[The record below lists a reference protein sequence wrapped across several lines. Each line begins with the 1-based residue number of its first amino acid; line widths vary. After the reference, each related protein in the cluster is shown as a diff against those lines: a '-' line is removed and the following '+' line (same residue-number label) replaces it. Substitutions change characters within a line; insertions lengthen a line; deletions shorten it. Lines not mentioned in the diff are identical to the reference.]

1 MDRIFRF
8 GAVAGLAPGIEEW
21 TGLARRAEDL
31 GYSTLLV
38 PDTTRTLSPF
48 AAIAAAAQATSSLRF
63 GTFVLSVSN
72 REPAVVA
79 WETRTLDMLTGG
91 RFELGLGAGR
101 PDAEADA
108 VGLGRS
114 FGTPGER
121 YMLLTDTIAA
131 VKQSVRP
138 RILIAAGGPR
148 MTRLAVEE
156 ADIITISAPP
166 QAGEDEL
173 KTRIDRIREYAGD
186 RIDQLELSAN
196 LIALG
201 DEPPRGW
208 PLQVD
213 LSGSAAVLR
222 GSVDDMVD
230 TLLRR
235 RDSLGISYVSVNA
248 AYLDQ
253 LAPVVER
260 LAGT

>member
-8 GAVAGLAPGIEEW
+8 GAVAGLAPGIAEW
-21 TGLARRAEDL
+21 TGLARRAEEL
-31 GYSTLLV
+31 GYATLLV

-48 AAIAAAAQATSSLRF
+48 AAIAAAAQVTSSLRF

-72 REPAVVA
+72 REPGVVA
-79 WETRTLDMLTGG
+79 WETRTLDLLTGG
-91 RFELGLGAGR
+91 RLEL
-101 PDAEADA
+101 
-108 VGLGRS
+108 GLGRS

-121 YMLLTDTIAA
+121 YQLLVDTIAA
-131 VKQSVRP
+131 VKQSVQP

-148 MTRLAVEE
+148 MTRLAVDE

-186 RIDQLELSAN
+186 RVDQLELSAN

-201 DEPPRGW
+201 DEPPRGM

-235 RDSLGISYVSVNA
+235 RESLGISYVSVNA